1 MDIQNNSL
9 NLETSETNLKAGLNQ
24 VFHWQKKDLFY
35 SVQLLCDLF
44 GNYEVLTKTRVKEGA
59 NLIPS
64 KKYKDSYQTEAEA
77 LKAIAQL
84 KVKLTRLGYHQ
95 VFSEPSA
102 LA

>member
-9 NLETSETNLKAGLNQ
+9 NLETSEPNLKAGLNQ
-24 VFHWQKKDLFY
+24 VFHWKKKEHYY
-35 SVQLLCDLF
+35 SVQLICDLF
-44 GNYEVLTKTRVKEGA
+44 GNHEVITKTRVKEGA
-59 NLIPS
+59 YLIPS
-64 KKYKDSYQTEAEA
+64 KTYKDSYSTEDQA

-95 VFSEPSA
+95 VFTEPSA